1 MSRAK
6 LRVLVLLLASA
17 GLLVLANGWSG
28 WTPVQAQGPV
38 KITIATSAEPN
49 TGDFHQAVGTI
60 SRQLAANIG
69 DALVMLDENLKVQPG
84 LAQSWSQESPT
95 AWVFHLRRG
104 VKFQDGTPFNA
115 AAVKFN
121 LERLLDPA
129 TKSRDANLLASLDRV
144 EVIDDA
150 TVRLRL
156 KRPFA
161 PLVRTLAYILGYMAS
176 PTAVKAAS
184 LQDYGRAPIATGPYK
199 LTQWVAADHITL
211 TANKDYWRGAPKID
225 EITWKFVPQSSSRS
239 ALLRAGD
246 VDFVE
251 SLDGPDLLSVQNDA
265 NLVVARIPLLSWNF
279 VGVNTR
285 TKPFDSVKV
294 RQAVSHAIDS
304 NALVRKVLLGAGLPQ
319 NQLVPKGM
327 LGYRDDYKGYAYDP
341 AAAKRLLAEAG
352 YASGVDTE
360 LWYATGY
367 TSSVKELS
375 EAVQGYLSAVGI
387 RAKIVVNDLAAWAAA
402 RREGRIPMIVMNWG
416 SGTGDS
422 DTSLYSP
429 FHSTE
434 QAPKG
439 VNYTF
444 YANPKVDELLTRARE
459 ADDAQR
465 DALYREAEGL
475 IMDDAPWTMLNQ
487 LVNLEVRNKRIE
499 NVGHQAGFLMYFGSA
514 IKK

>member
-1 MSRAK
+1 
-6 LRVLVLLLASA
+6 VVA
-17 GLLVLANGWSG
+17 G
-28 WTPVQAQGPV
+28 
-38 KITIATSAEPN
+38 
-49 TGDFHQAVGTI
+49 
-60 SRQLAANIG
+60 
-69 DALVMLDENLKVQPG
+69 DE
-84 LAQSWSQESPT
+84 
-95 AWVFHLRRG
+95 H
-104 VKFQDGTPFNA
+104 
-115 AAVKFN
+115 
-121 LERLLDPA
+121 
-129 TKSRDANLLASLDRV
+129 
-144 EVIDDA
+144 
-150 TVRLRL
+150 RLR
-156 KRPFA
+156 
-161 PLVRTLAYILGYMAS
+161 
-176 PTAVKAAS
+176 
-184 LQDYGRAPIATGPYK
+184 PI
-199 LTQWVAADHITL
+199 H
-211 TANKDYWRGAPKID
+211 
-225 EITWKFVPQSSSRS
+225 
-239 ALLRAGD
+239 
-246 VDFVE
+246 
-251 SLDGPDLLSVQNDA
+251 GPDLLSVQNDA

>member
-1 MSRAK
+1 MARIVV
-6 LRVLVLLLASA
+6 RTTLLLLVGA
-17 GLLVLANGWSG
+17 GFLLWGEWGG
-28 WTPVQAQGPV
+28 WTSAQAQGPA

-60 SRQLAANIG
+60 SRQLAVNIG

-84 LAQSWSQESPT
+84 LAQSWNQESPT
-95 AWVFHLRRG
+95 SWVFHLRRG

-115 AAVKFN
+115 AAVKFT

-144 EVIDDA
+144 EVVDEA

-184 LQDYGRAPIATGPYK
+184 LQDYGRAPVATGPYK
-199 LTQWVAADHITL
+199 LAQWVAADHITL
-211 TANKDYWRGAPKID
+211 VANKDYWRGAPKID

-251 SLDGPDLLSVQNDA
+251 SLDGPDLPSVQNDG

-285 TKPFDSVKV
+285 TKPFDSVKA

-319 NQLVPKGM
+319 NQLVPKGCSAIAE
-327 LGYRDDYKGYAYDP
+327 DYKGYAM
-341 AAAKRLLAEAG
+341 
-352 YASGVDTE
+352 T
-360 LWYATGY
+360 
-367 TSSVKELS
+367 
-375 EAVQGYLSAVGI
+375 
-387 RAKIVVNDLAAWAAA
+387 
-402 RREGRIPMIVMNWG
+402 RRRPGG
-416 SGTGDS
+416 SGASRSWCKT
-422 DTSLYSP
+422 
-429 FHSTE
+429 
-434 QAPKG
+434 AW
-439 VNYTF
+439 
-444 YANPKVDELLTRARE
+444 TRSSGTPRATPR
-459 ADDAQR
+459 ASR
-465 DALYREAEGL
+465 
-475 IMDDAPWTMLNQ
+475 
-487 LVNLEVRNKRIE
+487 
-499 NVGHQAGFLMYFGSA
+499 S
-514 IKK
+514 